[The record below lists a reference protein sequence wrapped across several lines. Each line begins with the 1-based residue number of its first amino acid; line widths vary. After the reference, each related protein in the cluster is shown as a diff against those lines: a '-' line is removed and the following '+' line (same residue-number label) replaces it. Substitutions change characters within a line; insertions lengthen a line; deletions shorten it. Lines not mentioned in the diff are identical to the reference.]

1 MGVLKGFFGC
11 SYNKLLYTG
20 EPDNLRRWLQ
30 RLIRRQM
37 VTFKIEFCTGVL
49 LESVTTKDVVY
60 YHAWNTS
67 DNNSDYLFDEPMHV
81 RNWQNA
87 QQVVSEVT
95 LERILERARLK
106 RPDSDWQ
113 VCLLKLNS
121 DSRLLV
127 NRPALAEVSSYM

>member
-1 MGVLKGFFGC
+1 M
-11 SYNKLLYTG
+11 
-20 EPDNLRRWLQ
+20 
-30 RLIRRQM
+30 
-37 VTFKIEFCTGVL
+37 TFKIEFCTGVL

-67 DNNSDYLFDEPMHV
+67 DNNSDYLFDEPMEV
-81 RNWQNA
+81 RNWENA

-113 VCLLKLNS
+113 VCLL
-121 DSRLLV
+121 
-127 NRPALAEVSSYM
+127 EQ